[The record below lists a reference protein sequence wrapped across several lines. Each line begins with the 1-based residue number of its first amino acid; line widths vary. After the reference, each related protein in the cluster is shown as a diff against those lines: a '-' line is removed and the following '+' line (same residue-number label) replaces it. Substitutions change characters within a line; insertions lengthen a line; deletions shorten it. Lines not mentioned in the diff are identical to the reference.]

1 VRRCA
6 LVVSLG
12 FLFGALLAL
21 AEGAA
26 IIWKSELGFVSPTL
40 ELFAMELRYGIVLG
54 LVALLVLP
62 LLRRRSVATVAAT
75 TAGIGCALLLGWWI
89 NKELLDKS
97 KYYEPISLAYSAGVV
112 AVSFAI
118 AWCIRWTG
126 SRHGRVATAALL
138 AVAVGAPWFAKSSIA
153 TLDPGVAASRK
164 GDRTRPDVTLII
176 IDTLRADRLSCYG
189 NPRQTSPVLD
199 DLAKRGARFDQC
211 IAQAS
216 WTRPSMASLH
226 TGLFPSSH
234 GCNDLRDALSDEAYT
249 LAEAMHDAGYVTAG
263 FSANENISPTFGFS
277 QGFDTFWN
285 TSLQSLARFTM
296 YGRIRHVLL
305 KRVLHVGTEETNDDA
320 NILTDHAIAW
330 LGKGHDAPVFTY
342 VHYLDP
348 HWPYD
353 PPEYLLDGEKPKV
366 YEYDPL
372 ISVQS
377 RFPFASLPQMSPE
390 GIASGLTYYDAEI
403 RFCDRAIGRL
413 LAHLKSIGQLDPED
427 LVIVSADHGEQFY
440 EHDSW
445 GHGTSMFHEELHVPL
460 IMAGGIVKPGT
471 VHEETV
477 RLFDLYPTILDLVGA
492 TIPRDLHALTMKP
505 LLIGEEDATQRDAFS
520 ERLSGSW
527 EGRLISGKQGAFNWE
542 TMTSLQVGKKK
553 IIEMRDAERPGE
565 LFYMSFD
572 LAENPLE
579 KLRVQAAKLGE
590 KLDRSDPAFTP
601 DPRLVAYLKAM
612 QEKARSH
619 PLTRTDA
626 HMSEDERERLK
637 GIGYVSGK

>member
-6 LVVSLG
+6 LVVSFG
-12 FLFGALLAL
+12 FIFGALLAL
-21 AEGAA
+21 AEGGT
-26 IIWKSELGFVSPTL
+26 IVWKSQLGFVSPTL
-40 ELFAMELRYGIVLG
+40 ELYAMELRYGVALG
-54 LVALLVLP
+54 LVALLVGLA
-62 LLRRRSVATVAAT
+62 LRRNRLATAVAT
-75 TAGIGCALLLGWWI
+75 TAGIGCAVLLGWWV

-97 KYYEPISLAYSAGVV
+97 RIYEPISLAYSAGVLV
-112 AVSFAI
+112 VSFAI
-118 AWCIRWTG
+118 AWGIRWIG
-126 SRHGRVATAALL
+126 SRQGRVATAALL
-138 AVAVGAPWFAKSSIA
+138 AVALGAPWLAKSSIA
-153 TLDPGVAASRK
+153 VHDAGAAAARK

-189 NPRQTSPVLD
+189 NARQTSPVLD
-199 DLAKRGARFDQC
+199 ALARRGARFDQC

-234 GCNDLRDALSDEAYT
+234 GCNDLRDALSPDAYT

-263 FSANENISPTFGFS
+263 FSANENVSPTFGFG

-285 TSLQSLARFTM
+285 TSLQNLARFTM
-296 YGRIRHVLL
+296 YGRLRHVFL
-305 KRVLHVGTEETNDDA
+305 KRVLHVNAEEANDDA

-330 LGKGHDAPVFTY
+330 LGAGHDAPVFTY

-377 RFPFASLPQMSPE
+377 RYPFGALPEMSPE

-477 RLFDLYPTILDLVGA
+477 RLFDVYPTILDLVGA
-492 TIPRDLHALTMKP
+492 TIPHDLHALTMKP
-505 LLIGEEDATQRDAFS
+505 LLIGEEDASQREAFS

-527 EGRLISGKQGAFNWE
+527 EGRLISEKQGAFNWE

-572 LAENPLE
+572 LAENPRE
-579 KLRVQAAKLGE
+579 QLRVHAAKPGE

-601 DPRLVAYLKAM
+601 DPKLVAYLKAI

-619 PLTRTDA
+619 PLEKTDA
-626 HMSEDERERLK
+626 HMSEDERQRLK

>member
-1 VRRCA
+1 MRRCA

-12 FLFGALLAL
+12 FIFGALLAL
-21 AEGAA
+21 AEGG
-26 IIWKSELGFVSPTL
+26 IIVWKSQLGFVSPTL
-40 ELFAMELRYGIVLG
+40 ELYAMELRYGVALG
-54 LVALLVLP
+54 LVALLVGLA
-62 LLRRRSVATVAAT
+62 LRRNRLATAVAT
-75 TAGIGCALLLGWWI
+75 TAGIGCAVLLGWWV

-97 KYYEPISLAYSAGVV
+97 RIYEPISLVYSAGVLV
-112 AVSFAI
+112 VSFAI
-118 AWCIRWTG
+118 AWGIRWIG
-126 SRHGRVATAALL
+126 SRQGRVATAALL
-138 AVAVGAPWFAKSSIA
+138 AVALGAPWLAKSSIA
-153 TLDPGVAASRK
+153 VHDAGAAAARK

-189 NPRQTSPVLD
+189 NARLTSPVLD
-199 DLAKRGARFDQC
+199 ALAGRGARFDQC

-234 GCNDLRDALSDEAYT
+234 GCNDLRDALSPDAYT

-263 FSANENISPTFGFS
+263 FSANENVSPTFGFS

-285 TSLQSLARFTM
+285 TSLQNLARFTM
-296 YGRIRHVLL
+296 YGRLRHVFL
-305 KRVLHVGTEETNDDA
+305 KRVLHVNAEETNDDA
-320 NILTDHAIAW
+320 DILTDHAIAW
-330 LGKGHDAPVFTY
+330 LGAGHDAPVFTY

-372 ISVQS
+372 LSVQS
-377 RFPFASLPQMSPE
+377 RYPFGALPEMSPE

-477 RLFDLYPTILDLVGA
+477 RLFDVYPTILDLVGA
-492 TIPRDLHALTMKP
+492 TIPHDLHALTMKP
-505 LLIGEEDATQRDAFS
+505 LLIGEEDASQREAFS

-527 EGRLISGKQGAFNWE
+527 EGRLISEKQGAFNWE

-572 LAENPLE
+572 LAENPRE
-579 KLRVQAAKLGE
+579 QLRVHAAKPGE
-590 KLDRSDPAFTP
+590 KLDRSDPAFAP
-601 DPRLVAYLKAM
+601 DPKLVAYLKAI

-619 PLTRTDA
+619 PLEKTDA
-626 HMSEDERERLK
+626 HMSEDERQRLK